1 MSEIGVSDGSV
12 SVSVGNGA
20 KVEIR
25 SVVDIL
31 SNKPKS
37 LEEYLGSSKQRIS
50 RSERCCVV
58 VAKSEQC
65 SQNQRVL
72 SLQSRA
78 QTFEV
83 KSRVVQLRKTLR
95 PHPKDFVPIAFGI
108 RLERYLI
115 G

>member
-65 SQNQRVL
+65 SQNQCVL
-72 SLQSRA
+72 SQQSRA

-83 KSRVVQLRKTLR
+83 KSRVQLRKTLR
-95 PHPKDFVPIAFGI
+95 PHPKDFVPIASGL

>member
-31 SNKPKS
+31 SNKTKS

-65 SQNQRVL
+65 SQNQCVL
-72 SLQSRA
+72 SQQSRA
-78 QTFEV
+78 QTFEA
-83 KSRVVQLRKTLR
+83 KLVQLHKTLR
-95 PHPKDFVPIAFGI
+95 PHPKDFDLIAFGL

>member
-25 SVVDIL
+25 SVVDIS

-65 SQNQRVL
+65 GQNQCVL
-72 SLQSRA
+72 SQQSRA

-83 KSRVVQLRKTLR
+83 KSRLQSCSTS
-95 PHPKDFVPIAFGI
+95 
-108 RLERYLI
+108 
-115 G
+115 

>member
-12 SVSVGNGA
+12 SVRVGNGA

-37 LEEYLGSSKQRIS
+37 FEEYLGSSKQRIS

-65 SQNQRVL
+65 SQNQCVL
-72 SLQSRA
+72 SQQSRA

-83 KSRVVQLRKTLR
+83 KSRLQSCSTS
-95 PHPKDFVPIAFGI
+95 
-108 RLERYLI
+108 
-115 G
+115 